1 MKIHRS
7 SCQSALARL
16 MMKLLEEMPDIKDLD
31 PKFLPLKEELEA
43 ELRIWEEAE
52 AAEPTQASQMS
63 NRRKSNARRSMQV
76 LNQSLRNVSINRSN
90 CESPSDEPVR
100 NLNETG
106 NRQNENQSQGN
117 SNKDSAKE
125 NDQSIANRPS
135 SNSYK
140 VQA

>member
-106 NRQNENQSQGN
+106 NGQNENQSQGN